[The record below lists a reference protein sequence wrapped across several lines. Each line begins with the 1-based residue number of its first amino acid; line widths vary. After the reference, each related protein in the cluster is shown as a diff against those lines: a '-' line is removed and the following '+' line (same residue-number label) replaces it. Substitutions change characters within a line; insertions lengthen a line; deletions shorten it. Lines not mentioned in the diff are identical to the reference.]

1 MPERA
6 RKYRYFILVSGSHH
20 AIEQAN
26 TYLNTFYPRNALG
39 SYRKK
44 EAGGGGG
51 GGGKHNEIIQI
62 DTLRKSLKNN
72 EK

>member
-20 AIEQAN
+20 AIEQTN

-51 GGGKHNEIIQI
+51 GKKHNEIIQI